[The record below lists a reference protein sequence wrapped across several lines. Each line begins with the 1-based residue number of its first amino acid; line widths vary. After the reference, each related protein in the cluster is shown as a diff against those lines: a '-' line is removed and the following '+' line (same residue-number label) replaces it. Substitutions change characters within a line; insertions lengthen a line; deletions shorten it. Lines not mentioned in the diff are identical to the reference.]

1 VITLDEV
8 VGFLHNPLP
17 YEQKLVSIIN
27 DKGEQIPLSHYSE
40 LYSYQNKTVKLEG
53 MEKYSPS
60 IFYRCSW
67 YKIKHAHAGAV
78 TCHGFIAHENS
89 PSFGM
94 HTDPDDVIIYC
105 VDGEK
110 SLIIDDKYTT
120 LKVGEEVFIPA
131 NTPHM
136 ALNEKSAFTLSF
148 GLEKFLIHKAKNYEL
163 DAIPENNRNLQS

>member
-1 VITLDEV
+1 MISLDEV

-27 DKGEQIPLSHYSE
+27 DKGEQIPLSHFSE
-40 LYSYQNKTVKLEG
+40 LYSIPNKTIKVEG
-53 MEKYSPS
+53 MERYSMA
-60 IFYRCSW
+60 IHNRCGWYR
-67 YKIKHAHAGAV
+67 IKHVHTGPI
-78 TCHGFIAHENS
+78 TCHAFIAQENS

-110 SLIIDDKYTT
+110 SLIIDDKYIT
-120 LKVGEEVFIPA
+120 LKAGEEVFIPA
-131 NTPHM
+131 NTPHI

-148 GLEKFLIHKAKNYEL
+148 GLEKYLVDKAKNYEL
-163 DAIPENNRNLQS
+163 DVIP

>member
-1 VITLDEV
+1 MISLDEV

-27 DKGEQIPLSHYSE
+27 DKGEQIPLNHFSE
-40 LYSYQNKTVKLEG
+40 LYSNQLKTVKLEG
-53 MEKYSPS
+53 MERYSHA
-60 IFYRCSW
+60 IYNRCSW
-67 YKIKHAHAGAV
+67 YKIKYAHTGAV
-78 TCHGFIAHENS
+78 TCHGFIANENS

-110 SLIIDDKYTT
+110 SLIIGDKYITV
-120 LKVGEEVFIPA
+120 KAGEEVFIPA

-148 GLEKFLIHKAKNYEL
+148 GLETFLIDKAKNYEL
-163 DAIPENNRNLQS
+163 DVIPENNGNL

>member
-1 VITLDEV
+1 
-8 VGFLHNPLP
+8 
-17 YEQKLVSIIN
+17 
-27 DKGEQIPLSHYSE
+27 
-40 LYSYQNKTVKLEG
+40 